1 MKNYL
6 ILNRLYQFIGEI
18 NQKTFIGLIEGVN
31 DEKEALN
38 KAKAKFNLGQA
49 EQLFAE
55 ECFIQV

>member
-1 MKNYL
+1 MKSYL
-6 ILNRLYQFIGEI
+6 ILNRLYKFIREI
-18 NQKTFIGLIEGVN
+18 NEKTFIGLVEGVN

-38 KAKAKFNLGQA
+38 KAKVKFNLGQA

>member
-6 ILNRLYQFIGEI
+6 ILNRLYRFIKEI
-18 NQKTFIGLIEGVN
+18 NDKTFVGLIEGVK

-38 KAKAKFNLGQA
+38 RAKAKFNLGQA

-55 ECFIQV
+55 ECYIQV

>member
-18 NQKTFIGLIEGVN
+18 NQKTFIGLVEGVN

-55 ECFIQV
+55 ECFTQV